1 MKHNILS
8 TLSGVCLL
16 SALAFAGCTKSIPE
30 PSGFPKDGVVRISTG
45 APVTKAEGSS
55 SAYEGTTLG
64 LYVNYGVG
72 ESYTNNNIQWTNESG
87 EWTPVDQMLWKNP
100 TDGPT
105 LWAYAPYNASQLLPN
120 QDSDFGKLE
129 FTIPADQSAGITQA
143 DFVTWGQQ
151 NYVPD
156 NTKNSN
162 FSQDGKVQVNFSHK
176 LVKLTFN
183 FTIRTQFEPGTT
195 ISKATL
201 LGTSSKV
208 SCDIFGSTVAE
219 SSDAVS
225 LDIVLH
231 KVSDLV
237 FEGIFFPG
245 DGQETGSEMLKVEM
259 SNGTVL
265 TYTVGS
271 AGLNFESGKAYT
283 MNMYLG
289 KHEVEMAS
297 VTLEPWAN
305 SETVIDG
312 GNGSETAVPVWSGSV
327 ASAFESGYG
336 TETEPYIIKTGEQ
349 LALLAQQVNAGTAYS
364 GNYFKLSNSINLGGH
379 EWTPIGNSTT
389 PFKGHFDGNGYT
401 IYGLSIQ
408 NDLNGYAG
416 LFGKVEGSKISGLS
430 VKNAD
435 IRNQSGNT
443 GIICGELAGGG
454 KISDCSVWGESVAG
468 SSVGGICGLYSSSS
482 TINNCNVRGISIKG
496 RYVGGICGQGAGTIE
511 NCKVY
516 DTRMTADWRGGGIVS
531 VAKVLYASDTEST
544 IKNCVIYNSELY
556 CTSEATYAGGLI
568 AFTDNL
574 QVNASDCSANLD
586 IHLAKSQGHN
596 LYAGGLIGYVIQYQ
610 RSANLKNCHF
620 NGKFINDEGEI
631 IDYDGTSYTN
641 ISYDA
646 ESVIR
651 IGAVIG
657 EETSGYTSIKF
668 YSCSYNADKTGGL
681 PVVGEGPDGQNHP
694 GITAVHLG
702 N

>member
-30 PSGFPKDGVVRISTG
+30 PSGFPEDGVVRISTG
-45 APVTKAEGSS
+45 SPLTKAEGNS

-72 ESYTNNNIQWTNESG
+72 ESYTNNNIQWTKNESG
-87 EWTPVDQMLWKNP
+87 EWTPKDQMLWKNP
-100 TDGPT
+100 TEGPT

-151 NYVPD
+151 NYIPD
-156 NTKNSN
+156 HNQNPN

-208 SCDIFGSTVAE
+208 SCDIFGSTIAE

-289 KHEVEMAS
+289 KHEVEMS
-297 VTLEPWAN
+297 KVTLEPWVN
-305 SETVIDG
+305 SGTVINV
-312 GNGSETAVPVWSGSV
+312 GNGSETAVPAWSGSV
-327 ASAFESGYG
+327 ASSFESGSG
-336 TETEPYIIKTGEQ
+336 TQADPYIIKTGEQ
-349 LALLAQQVNAGTAYS
+349 LAFLAQQVNAGTNYS
-364 GNYFKLSNSINLGGH
+364 GVYFKLSK
-379 EWTPIGNSTT
+379 IGRA
-389 PFKGHFDGNGYT
+389 H
-401 IYGLSIQ
+401 
-408 NDLNGYAG
+408 
-416 LFGKVEGSKISGLS
+416 V
-430 VKNAD
+430 
-435 IRNQSGNT
+435 
-443 GIICGELAGGG
+443 
-454 KISDCSVWGESVAG
+454 
-468 SSVGGICGLYSSSS
+468 
-482 TINNCNVRGISIKG
+482 
-496 RYVGGICGQGAGTIE
+496 
-511 NCKVY
+511 
-516 DTRMTADWRGGGIVS
+516 
-531 VAKVLYASDTEST
+531 
-544 IKNCVIYNSELY
+544 
-556 CTSEATYAGGLI
+556 
-568 AFTDNL
+568 
-574 QVNASDCSANLD
+574 
-586 IHLAKSQGHN
+586 
-596 LYAGGLIGYVIQYQ
+596 
-610 RSANLKNCHF
+610 
-620 NGKFINDEGEI
+620 
-631 IDYDGTSYTN
+631 
-641 ISYDA
+641 
-646 ESVIR
+646 
-651 IGAVIG
+651 
-657 EETSGYTSIKF
+657 
-668 YSCSYNADKTGGL
+668 
-681 PVVGEGPDGQNHP
+681 
-694 GITAVHLG
+694 
-702 N
+702 

>member
-45 APVTKAEGSS
+45 SPLTKAEGSS

-143 DFVTWGQQ
+143 DFVTWGQKD
-151 NYVPD
+151 YIPD
-156 NTKNSN
+156 HNQNSN
-162 FSQDGKVQVNFSHK
+162 FSQDGKVQVAFSHK

-201 LGTSSKV
+201 LGTTSKV
-208 SCDIFGSTVAE
+208 SCDIFGSTIAKA
-219 SSDAVS
+219 SDAGS

-245 DGQETGSEMLKVEM
+245 EGQKAGSEMLKVEM

-297 VTLEPWAN
+297 VTLEPWVN

-312 GNGSETAVPVWSGSV
+312 GNGSETAVPVWSGNV
-327 ASAFESGYG
+327 ATGFESGDG
-336 TETEPYIIKTGEQ
+336 TQADPYIIKTGEQ
-349 LALLAQQVNAGTAYS
+349 LALLAQQVNAGADYS
-364 GNYFKLSNSINLGGH
+364 GKFFKLSNLINLGGKD
-379 EWTPIGNSTT
+379 WTPIGNNNNQYNR
-389 PFKGHFDGNGYT
+389 FKGKFDGNGNR
-401 IYGLSIQ
+401 IYGLKVDSESS
-408 NDLNGYAG
+408 YAG
-416 LFGKVEGSKISGLS
+416 LFGYAKDSEISNLSVIKADIATSQSFAGAICGYLNSGTISNCSVVGGSVSAGLS
-430 VKNAD
+430 
-435 IRNQSGNT
+435 RS
-443 GIICGELAGGG
+443 
-454 KISDCSVWGESVAG
+454 
-468 SSVGGICGLYSSSS
+468 
-482 TINNCNVRGISIKG
+482 
-496 RYVGGICGQGAGTIE
+496 GGICGQSYGSAKIE
-511 NCKVY
+511 NCSVSS
-516 DTRMTADWRGGGIVS
+516 TSISASSIAGGICGEIS
-531 VAKVLYASDTEST
+531 GSLESCKGT
-544 IKNCVIYNSELY
+544 DLEITAVGWVGGITAACQPGTTLKNCSIYSSKIKFQELTDEY
-556 CTSEATYAGGLI
+556 SPRAGGLV
-568 AFTDNL
+568 ANCSYENL
-574 QVNASDCSANLD
+574 TISDCSSEVDFYITNTNYQRY
-586 IHLAKSQGHN
+586 I
-596 LYAGGLIGYVIQYQ
+596 YIGGLFGFISQPGTFT
-610 RSANLKNCHF
+610 NCHF
-620 NGKFINDEGEI
+620 DGCFMNEKGEV
-631 IDYDGTSYTN
+631 IDYDTASRKYTNYSGTSLTL
-641 ISYDA
+641 
-646 ESVIR
+646 
-651 IGAVIG
+651 GAAIG
-657 EETSGYTSIKF
+657 EHYAFSSNIGLCTFTN
-668 YSCSYNADKTGGL
+668 CSYNASKTGNI
-681 PVVGEGPDGQNHP
+681 PVVKTSLSGQDYS
-694 GITAVHLG
+694 GIIAK
-702 N
+702 